1 VDPGSTLWRCTVS
14 SQNADLS
21 EIKCRISLLF
31 TPGAR
36 WYRLGKKIREAQL
49 SGDISTL
56 AGEEK

>member
-1 VDPGSTLWRCTVS
+1 MS